1 MPAEGSRWYDRGG
14 SRLPTDAE
22 LRRLPE
28 MLDTLEDWFG
38 PYPFHS
44 FRAVVVDDPLEIPM
58 EAQDMAVFGTNHL
71 VPGWDNE
78 RLVVHELAHQW
89 FGNAVTAGRMR
100 DIWLHEGFACYAEW
114 LWSEKRGLATA
125 DERAAQHRTL
135 LAGQV
140 QPAPLSDPGVA
151 TMFDDWVYKRG
162 ALMLHAL
169 RRAIGDESFFSL
181 VPEWVARYSGGT
193 ASTADFVAMASG
205 YSRVDL
211 APLFSSWLDALKLP
225 KLPRVG

>member
-1 MPAEGSRWYDRGG
+1 MVRPRRLP
-14 SRLPTDAE
+14 LPTDAE

-78 RLVVHELAHQW
+78 RLVVHELSHQW

-125 DERAAQHRTL
+125 DERAA
-135 LAGQV
+135 
-140 QPAPLSDPGVA
+140 PAPHVA
-151 TMFDDWVYKRG
+151 GR
-162 ALMLHAL
+162 
-169 RRAIGDESFFSL
+169 
-181 VPEWVARYSGGT
+181 PGT
-193 ASTADFVAMASG
+193 AGAAVGSRRGHHVRRLGLQAWGADAA
-205 YSRVDL
+205 RP
-211 APLFSSWLDALKLP
+211 APGH
-225 KLPRVG
+225 R